1 MSMMKALAA
10 TVLAFAAVAAVA
22 QTARENPTSPG
33 LPHGLRGPA
42 ALTTEAAP
50 PQFPKIVNDDQRKA
64 RNYPMQP
71 PLIPHQID
79 NDQVDLRFNKCMD
92 CHSRARVGESGAPM
106 VSITHFQD
114 RDGNMLGEISPRRYF
129 CTACHVV
136 QTDAR
141 LGVKNTFTDFY
152 NVPDAKPA
160 PAPRKAAEGP
170 WPKSAG
176 DGRMPREQPKGAGK

>member
-1 MSMMKALAA
+1 MKRVLMSLLAAA
-10 TVLAFAAVAAVA
+10 TVSLAVA
-22 QTARENPTSPG
+22 QSARENPSSPG
-33 LPHGLRGPA
+33 LPHGVRGPA
-42 ALTTEAAP
+42 ALTTEPVP
-50 PQFPKIVNDDQRKA
+50 PPFPKIVNDDQRKA

-79 NDQVDLRFNKCMD
+79 NYQVDLRFNKCMD

-129 CTACHVV
+129 CTGCHVM

-141 LGVKNTFTDFY
+141 VPVKNTFVDFY
-152 NVPDAKPA
+152 DVGGAKPA
-160 PAPRKAAEGP
+160 PAK
-170 WPKSAG
+170 K
-176 DGRMPREQPKGAGK
+176 K